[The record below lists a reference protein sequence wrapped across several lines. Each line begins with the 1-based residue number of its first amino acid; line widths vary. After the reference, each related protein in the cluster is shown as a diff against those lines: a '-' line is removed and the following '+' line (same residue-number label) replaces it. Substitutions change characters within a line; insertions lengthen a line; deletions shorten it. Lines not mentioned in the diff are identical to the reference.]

1 MWFLMKSNHS
11 SKSGGG
17 SILIFISNFISFLI
31 TVLSGIFIIR
41 MLSPEEYGIYTIV
54 TIPSSAVLILGD
66 WGINSALITYISKY
80 RLDDKQDELL
90 VATTGISSSLI
101 LGIILSFITYFFSNY
116 LSLLFFNDAYL
127 SGLIKITSMIVFST
141 IMYNTSWAVFIGYE
155 RHDYGATLQ
164 ISYSIL
170 KNLIAILLIHLNMGV
185 SGAVLGMGYGGVISS
200 LIGLVL
206 ILIYFYY
213 PKNEYNSKLVFS
225 TSMMK
230 LLLLYGI
237 QLAISSVFVGL
248 CNRIYD
254 YILINNVVVLEIG
267 YYGVALN
274 AFIIIN
280 LISSP
285 IKNMLLP
292 TFSKYGD
299 DSRDILESL
308 FRYSIKYTALFVIP
322 ISIGLM
328 VLAPYFVT
336 LLFGNKYAPASN
348 YVVLL
353 SVSGILIGL
362 GQQSIG
368 SLLESQRR
376 TDIFMRF
383 SVISRILSIITAFI
397 LIRLY
402 GVYGLILNNLLTQ
415 ITGMLLAGY
424 WIIKVYRFKL
434 WGDICV
440 PILTS
445 SLLMGVVVYSFMN
458 YIKIKFIVDN
468 GFILILM
475 AIIVGI
481 LSYSFFILALRGVD
495 ERDLLFIKKNTVNY
509 PIIGSIVSK
518 LIYIIQKY
526 HPYF

>member
-1 MWFLMKSNHS
+1 MKSNHS

-17 SILIFISNFISFLI
+17 SILIFVSNFISFFI
-31 TVLSGIFIIR
+31 TVVSGIFIIR

-80 RLDDKQDELL
+80 RLDDHQNELL
-90 VATTGISSSLI
+90 VATTGILSSLI
-101 LGIILSFITYFFSNY
+101 LGLILSFATYFFSNY
-116 LSLLFFNDAYL
+116 LSLFFFNDDSL
-127 SGLIKITSMIVFST
+127 SELIKITSMVVFST
-141 IMYNTSWAVFIGYE
+141 ILYNTCWAVFIGYE
-155 RHDYGATLQ
+155 HHGYGATLQ

-170 KNLIAILLIHLNMGV
+170 KNLISIFLIHLNMGV

-200 LIGLVL
+200 LIGFVL

-213 PKNEYNSKLVFS
+213 PKYNYDSKLFFS
-225 TSMMK
+225 ASMMR

-237 QLAISSVFVGL
+237 PLAISSIFVGL

-254 YILINNVVVLEIG
+254 YILVNNVVVVEIG

-292 TFSKYGD
+292 TFSKYSY
-299 DSRDILESL
+299 DSRDLLESL

-336 LLFGNKYAPASN
+336 LLFGYEYSPASN

-353 SVSGILIGL
+353 SVGGILIGL

-368 SLLESQRR
+368 GLLESQGR

-415 ITGMLLAGY
+415 ITGMILAGY
-424 WIIKVYRFKL
+424 WIVQIYRFKF
-434 WGDICV
+434 WGDICL

-445 SLLMGVVVYSFMN
+445 SLLMGSVVYSFI
-458 YIKIKFIVDN
+458 YCIKIRYIMDN
-468 GFILILM
+468 SYFLILM
-475 AIIVGI
+475 AIIVGV

-495 ERDLLFIKKNTVNY
+495 NHDMLFIKNSTVNY

-518 LIYIIQKY
+518 SIYIIQKY
-526 HPYF
+526 HPFFKS